1 MKTPL
6 YVLDE
11 YNGTKTEL
19 YKKNAKSQGLV
30 PAHFALISIV
40 VRVQKAGEPEND
52 GGFLKM
58 IVIAAVR
65 VAS

>member
-19 YKKNAKSQGLV
+19 YQTNDKSQGHV
-30 PAHFALISIV
+30 PAHFALIIIV
-40 VRVQKAGEPEND
+40 VRLQKAGEPEND
-52 GGFLKM
+52 GGFLKV
-58 IVIAAVR
+58 IVIAAVH